1 MPSDTAHPAAT
12 GANARYIRGLLAG
25 YHLPLV
31 ADTPEAGAEH
41 DQHLMD
47 AVAALHPEDDFE
59 AGLADPTWPW
69 ASTPTMPSAAPASP
83 PGTPW
88 RCGAL
93 PHPGGV
99 DGAPGGTPRCA
110 RCGGAGRPRQGPG
123 RDASRRH
130 GTRRLLVP

>member
-59 AGLADPTWPW
+59 AGLAVRIVAMGVHADDALRSAGLAAGDPMEVRR
-69 ASTPTMPSAAPASP
+69 AAAPRRCR
-83 PGTPW
+83 W
-88 RCGAL
+88 RARR
-93 PHPGGV
+93 
-99 DGAPGGTPRCA
+99 TPRCA
-110 RCGGAGRPRQGPG
+110 RCGGCRPTATRPWP
-123 RDASRRH
+123 RCIPPPWDAPATGS
-130 GTRRLLVP
+130 